1 MEKDDKVVILPD
13 GKDITIPPPGD
24 QTFYQKYGVVLP
36 YVTASIGARLGYLAY
51 KKYKASK
58 KDDEVKK

>member
-1 MEKDDKVVILPD
+1 MVTPEE
-13 GKDITIPPPGD
+13 

-51 KKYKASK
+51 KKYKAGK
-58 KDDEVKK
+58 KDDKVKK